1 MITPETMLIV
11 AGAAFLLFGGK
22 KLPELGRSLGDGIR
36 EFRSG
41 TQGLKAELENS
52 VAQQP
57 AAQPVQTTA
66 VSAASLAAPQTVI
79 LPSAPVAHTIELG
92 KPVHAED
99 VVVVRQPD

>member
-52 VAQQP
+52 VAPQV
-57 AAQPVQTTA
+57 ASPVQTTA
-66 VSAASLAAPQTVI
+66 VSAASAALPQPVI
-79 LPSAPVAHTIELG
+79 LPSAPVGRITELG
-92 KPVHAED
+92 KPLHAED
-99 VVVVRQPD
+99 VVVIRQPD